1 MIEYMTTRS
10 CYFFLLILLTIGSA
24 TNCVRDF
31 DEPPEYTGPRIKA
44 NISITEIKRLHIL
57 NNFEKITDDLIIEGV
72 VTANDKMDNFYKSIV
87 IQDSTAG
94 LTIRLDGFS
103 LFNIYPI
110 GRKIFIRLK
119 GLWLGDY
126 GGMIQLGAGVNRSD
140 PQFPELI
147 PIPQPLFERV
157 IVKGEMD
164 QKIVPRKMKME
175 ELNDSLQ
182 SMLITLTQVEFANT
196 DTGKTYAD
204 AVNKQTIAHSLKT
217 CGIGTV
223 YVRTSG
229 FARFAT
235 ALTARGHG
243 EITGIFSTFRTQKQ
257 LLIRDTSD
265 VQMDGLR
272 CTATGPRKI
281 FSEDF
286 SSQLADSI
294 VSIPQMKNLSE
305 TGSKFYLAKV
315 LSGNPCA
322 EISAFGTK
330 EQVVISWLI
339 LPPIDFD
346 HSSNEV
352 LHFVTKD
359 GFDNGAVLQVL
370 VSTNYDG
377 GNAPWKAKWALLP
390 AKIAKGSINGYPK
403 EWVPSGDISLN
414 HLKGKVHIAF
424 RYEGNDPPAQS
435 AKLTTTFRLDNIV
448 VTGN

>member
-1 MIEYMTTRS
+1 MTRPL
-10 CYFFLLILLTIGSA
+10 YLMLMALLFISGT
-24 TNCVRDF
+24 TTCVKHF
-31 DEPPEYTGPRIKA
+31 DEPPEYTGPMIKA

-72 VTANDKMDNFYKSIV
+72 VTANDKTDNFYKSIV
-87 IQDSTAG
+87 MQDSTAG

-147 PIPQPLFERV
+147 PIPQPLFDRV
-157 IVKGEMD
+157 IVKKEMD
-164 QKIVPRKMKME
+164 QKVVPKKIRME

-204 AVNKQTIAHSLKT
+204 AVNKQTIAHTLKT

-229 FARFAT
+229 FARFAS

-243 EITGIFSTFRTQKQ
+243 EITGIFSMFRTQKQ

-265 VQMDGLR
+265 VQMNGLR

-281 FSEDF
+281 YSEDF
-286 SSQLADSI
+286 SGQLADSF
-294 VSIPQMKNLSE
+294 VSIPQMKNISE
-305 TGSKFYLAKV
+305 TGSKFFLAKV

-330 EQVVISWLI
+330 EQAVISWLI

-352 LHFVTKD
+352 LRFTTKD
-359 GFDNGAVLQVL
+359 GFDNGGVFQVL

-377 GNAPWKAKWALLP
+377 GNTPWKARWTVLP
-390 AKIAKGSINGYPK
+390 AIIAKGSINGYPK
-403 EWVPSGDISLN
+403 EWMPSGDVSLH

-435 AKLTTTFRLDNIV
+435 AKLTTTFRIDNIV